1 MQAGEGAVST
11 GARAVAWG
19 GTLFFFA
26 SLAYFLY
33 SYAVRFG
40 EPARLGPSVR
50 PALLDVAL
58 FSAFALHHSV
68 FAREAV
74 RARMARLVPPRLE
87 RSAYVWVASALFVLV
102 CLLWQPVPGVAWQV
116 EGAGRWFLLAGGA
129 AGVWLTL
136 RSAAMIDV
144 LELSGVRQLSPI
156 TRTIEFK
163 TAGPY
168 GWVRHPIY
176 SGWFLVVFCVPT
188 MTMTR
193 LVFAATSSAYLLLAI
208 PFEERSLHAAA
219 AAYGDYVR
227 RVRWKLVPGI
237 YCLAMLAAGC
247 GGDPPAIPTAPTPT
261 VNLPAGG
268 ACGTLGRTAI
278 LNGSECSAAAS
289 AVVLLNARAADGA
302 ATGSCSG
309 TVIAPRRILT
319 AAHCLTE
326 AALIR
331 VFVGTLPQLETTTFV
346 PHPDYSGSGSSPVDV
361 AIITMGEDLPR
372 APAPVLLNRDARVGE
387 AAVIA
392 GWGRDLNNV
401 GATLRAG
408 VTTIT
413 GVTTP
418 WLETIFASNVS
429 SVCSGDSGGA
439 ILLQEGGVWAV
450 GGVISATSESACNT
464 GTNFYVNLRNPA
476 VSSFIGAQAPE
487 AGRR

>member
-1 MQAGEGAVST
+1 MQAAGGAAAA
-11 GARAVAWG
+11 GARAMAWG
-19 GTLFFFA
+19 GAVFFFA

-33 SYAVRFG
+33 SYAVTFG
-40 EPARLGPSVR
+40 QPARGGEAVR
-50 PALLDVAL
+50 AAAIDVLL

-74 RARMARLVPPRLE
+74 RGAVARVVPPRLE

-102 CLLWQPVPGVAWQV
+102 CALWQPVPGVAWQV
-116 EGAGRWFLLAGGA
+116 EGAGRWLLVAGQA

-163 TAGPY
+163 TTGPY

-193 LVFAATSSAYLLLAI
+193 LVFAATSSVYLLLAI

-219 AAYGDYVR
+219 AAYGEYVR

-237 YCLAMLAAGC
+237 YGLALLAAGC
-247 GGDPPAIPTAPTPT
+247 GGDPPPIPTAPTST

-278 LNGSECSAAAS
+278 LNGSECSTAAS
-289 AVVLLNARAADGA
+289 AVVSLNARASDGA
-302 ATGSCSG
+302 NGGSCSG

-326 AALIR
+326 ADVIR
-331 VFVGTLPQLETTTFV
+331 VFTGTLPQIETRTFV
-346 PHPDYSGSGSSPVDV
+346 SHPDYGGSGSSPVDV
-361 AIITMGEDLPR
+361 AIVTTNEDIAR
-372 APAPVLLNRDARVGE
+372 TPVPLLLGRDARVGE

-392 GWGRDLNNV
+392 GWGRDANSV

-408 VTTIT
+408 LTTIT

-464 GTNFYVNLRNPA
+464 GTNFYVNIRNPT
-476 VSSFIGAQAPE
+476 VSSFIVAQAPE

>member
-1 MQAGEGAVST
+1 
-11 GARAVAWG
+11 
-19 GTLFFFA
+19 
-26 SLAYFLY
+26 
-33 SYAVRFG
+33 
-40 EPARLGPSVR
+40 
-50 PALLDVAL
+50 
-58 FSAFALHHSV
+58 
-68 FAREAV
+68 
-74 RARMARLVPPRLE
+74 
-87 RSAYVWVASALFVLV
+87 VWVASALFVAV
-102 CLLWQPVPGVAWQV
+102 CALWRPVPGVAWHV
-116 EGAGRWFLLAGGA
+116 DGASRWLLLAGQA

-136 RSAAMIDV
+136 RSAAMIDI

-156 TRTIEFK
+156 QRTIEFK
-163 TAGPY
+163 TTGPY

-176 SGWFLVVFCVPT
+176 SGWFLVVFCVPM

-193 LVFAATSSAYLLLAI
+193 LVFAVTSSAYLLLAI
-208 PFEERSLHAAA
+208 PFEERSLRASAS
-219 AAYGDYVR
+219 AYGEYVR

-237 YCLAMLAAGC
+237 YGLAAMLAAGC
-247 GGDPPAIPTAPTPT
+247 GGDPPAMPTAPTPT

-278 LNGSECSAAAS
+278 LNGSECSTAAS
-289 AVVLLNARAADGA
+289 AVVSLNARASDGA
-302 ATGSCSG
+302 NSGSCSG

-326 AALIR
+326 AALVR
-331 VFVGTLPQLETTTFV
+331 VFTGTLPQLETTTFV
-346 PHPDYSGSGSSPVDV
+346 SHPQYSGSGSSPVDV
-361 AIITMGEDLPR
+361 AVITMNEDVPR
-372 APAPVLLNRDARVGE
+372 PPAALLLSRDARVGD

-413 GVTTP
+413 GVTTQ

-450 GGVISATSESACNT
+450 GGVISATSDSACNT
-464 GTNFYVNLRNPA
+464 GTNFYVNIRNPE
-476 VSSFIGAQAPE
+476 VSSFITSAAPE